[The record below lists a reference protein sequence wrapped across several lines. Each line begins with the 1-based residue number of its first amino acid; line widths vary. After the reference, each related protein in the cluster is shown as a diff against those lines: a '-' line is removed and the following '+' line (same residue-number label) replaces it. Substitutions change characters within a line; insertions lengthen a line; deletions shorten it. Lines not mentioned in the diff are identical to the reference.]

1 MSYKIY
7 TVPAFDCTVKRLRKK
22 YRRIGK
28 DLSRL
33 VNLLADNPLVGTTI
47 PGFGHQVWK
56 IRLASVDMQ
65 VGKRGGYRVI
75 YALNP
80 QAQSCYL
87 LFMYAKPD
95 KSDVS
100 PGEIEDL
107 LLDLENYLNS
117 QGDLPEA

>member
-1 MSYKIY
+1 MSYEIF
-7 TVPAFDCTVKRLRKK
+7 TIPAFDRAAKRLRKK
-22 YRRIGK
+22 YRNIGS
-28 DLSRL
+28 DLGRL
-33 VNLLADNPLVGTTI
+33 VNLLADNPLVGTAI

-75 YALNP
+75 YALNS

-87 LFMYAKPD
+87 LFVYAKPD

-107 LLDLENYLNS
+107 LLDLENFLN
-117 QGDLPEA
+117 GLDDNA

>member
-1 MSYKIY
+1 MI
-7 TVPAFDCTVKRLRKK
+7 AVKRLRKK
-22 YRRIGK
+22 YRRIGT

-33 VNLLADNPLVGTTI
+33 VSPRTTRLS
-47 PGFGHQVWK
+47 GQRFRLSSVWK

-75 YALNP
+75 YALNA
-80 QAQSCYL
+80 QAQACYL

-100 PGEIEDL
+100 PGEIADL